1 MKLQPQTWGP
11 IFWLNM
17 HITALGYSQKPS
29 YGDKKAAKDYMESL
43 QFLLPCQACR
53 EHYKVLLSKHPL
65 TPHLDRREDFFK
77 YTVMIHN
84 EVNKMLK
91 KPIMTEIEALLYIK
105 RLGARKDS
113 PIINREMFE
122 EIDMRSMIKGGF
134 IGGAIFLLVGSGVYL
149 FSKEKN

>member
-1 MKLQPQTWGP
+1 MKLSSIVWGP

-17 HITALGYSQKPS
+17 HITALGYSQKPT

-43 QFLLPCQACR
+43 QFLLPCQTCR
-53 EHYKVLLSKHPL
+53 EHYKVLLSTHPI

-77 YTVMIHN
+77 YTVMLHN
-84 EVNKMLK
+84 EVNKRLK

-105 RLGARKDS
+105 RLGARNES
-113 PIINREMFE
+113 PIINKEMFE

-134 IGGAIFLLVGSGVYL
+134 VGAAILMLVGSGMYL
-149 FSKEKN
+149 FSKEKK